1 MARFG
6 LDWIGLGWNGSGT
19 EWARTGLETRLETA
33 LDGLDW
39 VALDWSG
46 LVGVGTTTTT
56 TTTTLDWIGLGCIGL
71 EWIGWSWNGFGFDWA
86 HIGLETRLKIG
97 LDLDLGWTRE

>member
-46 LVGVGTTTTT
+46 LVGVGMGLDLTGP
-56 TTTTLDWIGLGCIGL
+56 TLDWRH
-71 EWIGWSWNGFGFDWA
+71 D
-86 HIGLETRLKIG
+86 
-97 LDLDLGWTRE
+97 